1 MFHEAEVTSSNP
13 PSTFLCGHAKKKKLN
28 SKQACVEL
36 DLMNLPLDPY
46 LRRKIYDYHHNDR
59 GQIQGTYL
67 KKGHC

>member
-1 MFHEAEVTSSNP
+1 MKQKSLVRIP
-13 PSTFLCGHAKKKKLN
+13 PPPFCVDMSKKKKLN